1 MRQLLVL
8 GSTGSVG
15 TQTLSVVGSL
25 PGEFGIWGLCAH
37 SNVDLLIEQ
46 ARQFQPKAVAL
57 IDESAADRAQG
68 HLPKGTVLFR
78 GPQGLLEL
86 CRMAKGQ
93 VDMAVVAIVGIAGL
107 PAVVECIAG
116 GMDIALANKETLVT
130 GGALVRDLLTRHNR
144 RLFPVDS
151 EHSAIFQCLQG
162 LASPQELSRVIV
174 TCSGGPFF
182 GWDRERLEQVTAAQA
197 LKHPNWSMGA
207 KITID
212 SATLMNKGLE
222 VIEARWLFDRGP
234 EDIQVV
240 VHRQSIVHSL
250 VQLVDNSVLAQ
261 LGCPDMRIPIQYALT
276 YPRRTVC
283 LAPQLDML
291 KVGALTF
298 EQPDTGAFPCLAL
311 AYETLRRPA
320 EAAVALNAA
329 NEVAVASFLKG
340 QIGFCDIPRIVEGA
354 MNAASAIDPLS
365 LEDILAQDADTR
377 ARLEPSD
384 GKVR

>member
-1 MRQLLVL
+1 MKQLLVL

-15 TQTLSVVGSL
+15 TQTLGVVSSL
-25 PGEFGIWGLCAH
+25 AGEFGIWGLCAH

-46 ARQFQPKAVAL
+46 ARQFQPKAVAI

-68 HLPKGTVLFR
+68 YLPQGTVLFR

-86 CRMAKGQ
+86 CRMAQGH

-130 GGALVRDLLTRHNR
+130 GGALVRHLLARHNR

-162 LASPQELSRVIV
+162 LASPQELTRVIL

-182 GWDRERLEQVTAAQA
+182 GWDRERLTGVTAAQA
-197 LKHPNWSMGA
+197 LKHPNWTMGA

-234 EDIQVV
+234 DDIQVV

-276 YPRRTVC
+276 CPRRTVC
-283 LAPQLDML
+283 PAPQLDML

-311 AYETLRRPA
+311 AYESLRRPA
-320 EAAVALNAA
+320 GAAVALNAA
-329 NEVAVASFLKG
+329 NEVAVARFLQG
-340 QIGFCDIPRIVEGA
+340 QIGFYDIPRMVEDA
-354 MNAASAIDPLS
+354 MNAAMPIDPQNM
-365 LEDILAQDADTR
+365 EDILAQDADTR
-377 ARLEPSD
+377 ARLRTSD
-384 GKVR
+384 GKEL